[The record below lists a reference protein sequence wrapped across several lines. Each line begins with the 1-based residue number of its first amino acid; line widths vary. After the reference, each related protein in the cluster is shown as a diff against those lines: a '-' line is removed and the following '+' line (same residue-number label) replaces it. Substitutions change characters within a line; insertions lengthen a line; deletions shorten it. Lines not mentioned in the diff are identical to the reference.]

1 MTRDKRTRLY
11 LTAALMGFAA
21 TILMVVSQILDWP
34 DFVAGLSVGV
44 LLVSL
49 VMLLLR
55 RFRDEYIEQLWNSGT
70 GFAFVAVVTTF
81 AFSPFIEGFVEG
93 VTRSARDQMI
103 TPEFVGPIALIAF
116 FVGFHL
122 KWLRSSL

>member
-1 MTRDKRTRLY
+1 MNRDKRTRMY
-11 LTAALMGFAA
+11 LTAASMGFIA
-21 TILMVVSQILDWP
+21 TILMVVSQIFDWP

-70 GFAFVAVVTTF
+70 GLAFVAVVATF
-81 AFSPFIEGFVEG
+81 AFSPFLEGFVEG

-103 TPEFVGPIALIAF
+103 SPAFVGPVALLAF

-122 KWLRSSL
+122 KWLRSRL

>member
-11 LTAALMGFAA
+11 LTAASMGFVA
-21 TILMVVSQILDWP
+21 TILMVVSNILDWP
-34 DFVAGLSVGV
+34 DFITGLSVGV

-70 GFAFVAVVTTF
+70 GFAFVAVVASF
-81 AFSPFIEGFVEG
+81 AFAPFLEG
-93 VTRSARDQMI
+93 VVDGFNGSARDQMI
-103 TPEFVGPIALIAF
+103 SPEFVGPVALIAF